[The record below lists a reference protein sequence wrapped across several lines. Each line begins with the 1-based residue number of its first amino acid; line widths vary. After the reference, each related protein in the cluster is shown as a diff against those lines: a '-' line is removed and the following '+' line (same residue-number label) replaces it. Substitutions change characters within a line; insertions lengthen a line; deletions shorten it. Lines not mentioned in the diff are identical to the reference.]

1 MEAIVDILLKSVFS
15 LYVLLYV
22 LIIIVAT
29 CLAIKWVW
37 SNFIQKPVKETSL
50 WRLELIDIYQKQIS
64 YATPFMKLVLS
75 EAIYKLRNSNIHPKQ
90 IEDWVV
96 KLERT
101 WLYGYKTK

>member
-1 MEAIVDILLKSVFS
+1 MEAIMDILLKLVFS
-15 LYVLLYV
+15 LYV

-75 EAIYKLRNSNIHPKQ
+75 KAMRQLKETNIHPKQ
-90 IEDWVV
+90 IEDWVI
-96 KLERT
+96 KLEKT